1 MRYLTPKQFAKI
13 IEHGELT
20 QLTEGNDEIIEQV
33 NTEAVAEIDGYLR
46 GVYALP
52 LTEPPDVIITSIT
65 ASLMK
70 FMLYRRRDERTIP
83 DKVIEMY
90 KITIAKL
97 KDLRQRKITI
107 DAQGVKQGESVA
119 QSSIASWSPDAKFS
133 NHFTKLFT

>member
-1 MRYLTPKQFAKI
+1 MRYITREQFAKI
-13 IEHGELT
+13 TEHGELT

-33 NTEAVAEIDGYLR
+33 NKEAVAEIDGYLR
-46 GVYALP
+46 GIYTLP
-52 LTEPPDVIITSIT
+52 LTDPPDVIITSIA

-70 FMLYRRRDERTIP
+70 FLLYRRRDERTIP

-97 KDLRQRKITI
+97 KDIRQRKITI
-107 DAQGVKQGESVA
+107 DAPGVKEGESVS
-119 QSSIASWSPDAKFS
+119 QSSIASWSPNAKFS